1 MEAAVFKEM
10 NRLLWVKG
18 VGMGMKTPDLKEARM
33 NKMGVNKYLQ
43 DLWTRGIL
51 TFSKG
56 RHQLMKQFLAN
67 KFQSNEHPSV
77 VSFSFIS
84 YIYLFS

>member
-18 VGMGMKTPDLKEARM
+18 VRMGMKTPDLKEARM

-56 RHQLMKQFLAN
+56 RHQLMKQVLAN

-77 VSFSFIS
+77 VYFSFIS